1 MTLFEWTSDYEL
13 DIPQIDDQHKE
24 LVEMIN
30 DLYASIK
37 GRHSGE
43 AVNTTLNKLLKYVN
57 VHFETEESSMQER
70 NYPGLEDQIQ
80 LHNELRMKVLELKKR
95 HLQGQDIATFEL
107 LNFLVDWL
115 KEHISNTDR
124 AYGEYIQKLER
135 QGLG

>member
-24 LVEMIN
+24 LVKMIN

-37 GRHSGE
+37 SGHSGE
-43 AVNTTLNKLLKYVN
+43 AVNATLNKLLQYVDI
-57 VHFETEESSMQER
+57 HFETEETSMQSR
-70 NYPGLEDQIQ
+70 NYPGLEEQIQ
-80 LHNELRMKVLELKKR
+80 LHNELRMKVLELKKEQ
-95 HLQGQDIATFEL
+95 LQGQDIASFEL

-115 KEHISNTDR
+115 KDHIANTDM
-124 AYGEYIQKLER
+124 AYGEYIKKLER

>member
-13 DIPQIDDQHKE
+13 DISQIDDQHKE
-24 LVEMIN
+24 LVKMIN

-37 GRHSGE
+37 GGHSEE
-43 AVNTTLNKLLKYVN
+43 AVNTTLNKLLQYVD
-57 VHFETEESSMQER
+57 VHFETEERSMQER

-80 LHNELRMKVLELKKR
+80 LHNELRMKVLELKKEQ
-95 HLQGQDIATFEL
+95 LQGQNIASFEL

-115 KEHISNTDR
+115 KDHISNTDR